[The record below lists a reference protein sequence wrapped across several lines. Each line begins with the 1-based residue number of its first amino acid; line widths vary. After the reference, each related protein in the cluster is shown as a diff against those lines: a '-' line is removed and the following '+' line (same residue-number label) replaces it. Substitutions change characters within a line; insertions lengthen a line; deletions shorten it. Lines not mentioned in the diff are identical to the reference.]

1 MNEILKFEEIPV
13 EVIQELRREYDTI
26 TFENYGSEFT
36 PECRTKA
43 TQSKMES
50 DLLKYSIAMDPETF
64 QPVILENAQQ
74 VTAFKIRGVFAD
86 DKSKIDVYSVSTITA
101 VKSIP
106 ETIVHRTTDPDY
118 DEFLA
123 RVKEQRE
130 SGGATTFKPS
140 IGNV

>member
-1 MNEILKFEEIPV
+1 MDEILKFEEIPA
-13 EVIQELRREYDTI
+13 EVIQELRNEYDVI
-26 TFENYGSEFT
+26 TFENYGGEFT
-36 PECRTKA
+36 PECRTRA
-43 TQSKMES
+43 TQFKS
-50 DLLKYSIAMDPETF
+50 DTGLLKYSIAMDPETF

-74 VTAFKIRGVFAD
+74 VTAFKIRGVFAE

-106 ETIVHRTTDPDY
+106 ETIVHRTSDPDY

-140 IGNV
+140 ISNV

>member
-1 MNEILKFEEIPV
+1 MNEILKFEEIPT
-13 EVIQELRREYDTI
+13 EVIQELRREYDAL

-36 PECRTKA
+36 PECRTRA
-43 TQSKMES
+43 TQFKL
-50 DLLKYSIAMDPETF
+50 DTGLLKYSIAMDSETF

-130 SGGATTFKPS
+130 SDKATVFKPHT
-140 IGNV
+140 GNV

>member
-1 MNEILKFEEIPV
+1 MNEIKFEEIPA

-26 TFENYGSEFT
+26 TFENYGNEFT
-36 PECRTKA
+36 PDCRTMA

-50 DLLKYSIAMDPETF
+50 DPLKYSIAMDPETF
-64 QPVILENAQQ
+64 QPVILENVQQ
-74 VTAFKIRGVFAD
+74 VTAFKIRGVFAE

-123 RVKEQRE
+123 LVKEQRE
-130 SGGATTFKPS
+130 SGNATVVKPHV
-140 IGNV
+140 GNV